1 MHADCEKFKF
11 ARHPATK
18 LMSSRSKI
26 SIIKDER
33 GSVTILA
40 GLLMI
45 AMTVIVGLAVDY
57 SRATSLSA
65 RIQTALDAA
74 ALAAT
79 KALIE
84 TNASDAEI
92 AALAQRYYDEA
103 MDGRSGT
110 SGTLGA
116 LAININR
123 DNGYV
128 ALNVAG
134 KVKTTIGQVAK
145 IDAFDVNLSSRADF
159 SMKDIEL
166 GVMLDVSGS
175 MRGKKLNDL
184 KAAGNDLIELLMED
198 KPASR
203 KVRIGFAPYSTSVNA
218 GEYAA
223 KAKGNSGNNSGPG
236 NNNGNGNAGEKCV
249 SERKGNDAFT
259 DEPPANGRTFGS
271 KPTMCPVNTV
281 LALTDNK
288 DELSASLNGYVA
300 NGMTAGHLGI
310 AWAWYLVSPK
320 WDNFWPSDSK
330 PEQPNDAK
338 LVKAIIIMT
347 DGMFNQEYEID
358 NGTSVQQAQQLCQNI
373 KDDGVLVFTVGFQ
386 APEEVMPLMQACASK
401 ASYAFDA
408 ADGGALR
415 AAFAD
420 ISRHLNELRISR

>member
-1 MHADCEKFKF
+1 MFLRD
-11 ARHPATK
+11 
-18 LMSSRSKI
+18 KI
-26 SIIKDER
+26 SIIRDEQ
-33 GSVTILA
+33 GSVTILT

-45 AMTVIVGLAVDY
+45 CMMVIVGIAVDY
-57 SRATSLSA
+57 SRASSLTA
-65 RIQTALDAA
+65 RVQSALDAA

-79 KALIE
+79 KMLVE
-84 TNASDAEI
+84 TSADDSEV
-92 AALAQRYYDEA
+92 AALAQKYYDEA
-103 MDGRSGT
+103 MGSRSGT
-110 SGTLGA
+110 NGTLGT
-116 LAININR
+116 LQINVDR
-123 DNGYV
+123 DNGFV

-145 IDAFDVNLSSRADF
+145 IDAFDLNLRSRADF
-159 SMKDIEL
+159 SVKDIEL

-175 MRGKKLNDL
+175 MRGNKINDL
-184 KAAGNDLIELLMED
+184 KAAGNDLIELLMGD

-203 KVRIGFAPYSTSVNA
+203 KVRIGFAPYSTSINA
-218 GEYAA
+218 GQYAA

-236 NNNGNGNAGEKCV
+236 NNNGNGNGNAGEKCV

-259 DEPPANGRTFGS
+259 DEPPANGRTFGG

-281 LALTDNK
+281 LALSDDK
-288 DELSASLNGYVA
+288 DELTASLSGYVA
-300 NGMTAGHLGI
+300 DGMTAGHLGI

-320 WDNFWPSDSK
+320 WDKFWPSDSK
-330 PEQPNDAK
+330 PEQKNDQK

-386 APEEVMPLMQACASK
+386 APEEVKPLMQACASK

-420 ISRHLNELRISR
+420 ISRHLNDLRISQ

>member
-1 MHADCEKFKF
+1 MSW
-11 ARHPATK
+11 RTK
-18 LMSSRSKI
+18 N
-26 SIIKDER
+26 SIITDER

-45 AMTVIVGLAVDY
+45 AMMVIVGLAVDY
-57 SRATSLSA
+57 SRASSLNA
-65 RIQTALDAA
+65 RVQTALDAA

-79 KALIE
+79 KMMVE
-84 TNASDAEI
+84 SNASDSQV
-92 AALAQRYYDEA
+92 AALAQKYYDEA
-103 MDGRSGT
+103 MDGRIGT
-110 SGTLGA
+110 DGTLNA
-116 LAININR
+116 LSIEINR
-123 DNGYV
+123 DNGFV

-134 KVKTTIGQVAK
+134 NIKTTIGQVAK

-175 MRGKKLNDL
+175 MKGKKLNDL
-184 KAAGNDLIELLMED
+184 KAAGNDLIDLLMEN

-203 KVRIGFAPYSTSVNA
+203 KVRIGFAPYSTSINA

-223 KAKGNSGNNSGPG
+223 KAKGNNGNNSGPG
-236 NNNGNGNAGEKCV
+236 NNNGTGNGKAGATCV
-249 SERKGNDAFT
+249 SERKGTNAFT
-259 DEPPANGRTFGS
+259 DEPPANGQTFGD

-281 LALTDNK
+281 LALTDSK

-330 PEQPNDAK
+330 PEQPDDAK

-347 DGMFNQEYEID
+347 DGMFNIEYEID
-358 NGTSVQQAQQLCQNI
+358 NGSSVQQAQQLCANI

-386 APEEVMPLMQACASK
+386 APEDVMPLMKTCASK
-401 ASYAFDA
+401 PSYAFDA

-420 ISRHLNELRISR
+420 ISRHLNDLRISR